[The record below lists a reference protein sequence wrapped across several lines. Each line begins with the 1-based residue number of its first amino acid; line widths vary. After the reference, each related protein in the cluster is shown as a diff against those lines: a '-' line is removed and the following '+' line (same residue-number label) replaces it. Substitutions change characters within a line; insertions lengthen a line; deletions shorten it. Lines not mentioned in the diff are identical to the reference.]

1 MIYNAS
7 RSCLNMRYFIIIDF
21 IIYIFILCAPRAR
34 SSTLFEA
41 IFQPQKLHCHRP
53 NDGRQRRN
61 DRPPLDNQTFVAAAA
76 PLLTPR

>member
-1 MIYNAS
+1 MFKYAVLYYHRFYYISIY
-7 RSCLNMRYFIIIDF
+7 LL
-21 IIYIFILCAPRAR
+21 ILCAHRAC

-76 PLLTPR
+76 PLTPRL